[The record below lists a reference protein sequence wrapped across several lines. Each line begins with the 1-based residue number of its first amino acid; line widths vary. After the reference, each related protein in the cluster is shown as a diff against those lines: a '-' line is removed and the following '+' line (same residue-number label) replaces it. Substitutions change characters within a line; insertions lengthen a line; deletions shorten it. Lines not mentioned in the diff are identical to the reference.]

1 MDTLST
7 TSATGNETAAT
18 ITITAAMTTAADQ
31 SPLVDFTV
39 NTTTGRAPLTVKF
52 NGTSTG
58 FPLRW
63 SWDFGDGSTSSLEDP
78 LHLYRN
84 PGNYTVTLHVVY
96 TTGSVSKEKPGYV
109 TVTRALDP
117 PVARFTADPVSGT
130 APLTVRF
137 SDQSTGSPVFWF
149 WDFGDGSSSNLEN
162 PIHVYRSPGIYTAR
176 LIVGNSAGNTIA
188 TRVILVNS
196 P

>member
-1 MDTLST
+1 
-7 TSATGNETAAT
+7 
-18 ITITAAMTTAADQ
+18 MTTAVDQ
-31 SPLVDFTV
+31 SPLVDFTA
-39 NTTTGRAPLTVKF
+39 NTTTGRAPLTVRF

-78 LHLYRN
+78 LHTYVN

-96 TTGSVSKEKPGYV
+96 TTGSASKVKPGYV
-109 TVTRALDP
+109 TVTGALDP
-117 PVARFTADPVSGT
+117 PAARFTANPVSGT

-188 TRVILVNS
+188 TRVILVD
-196 P
+196 PPLTTA